1 MNIEDRLYK
10 TAIKAKDFTKKVARD
25 DMIKKTVNTPKRFL
39 KKW

>member
-25 DMIKKTVNTPKRFL
+25 DMIKTVNTSKRY
-39 KKW
+39 KKK